1 MKKLLLFTLLI
12 FLIPSY
18 QWAVRDIGYR
28 NLMTV
33 YDYPK
38 MSLEQKYLVK
48 LSRDYQLVLWIL
60 QNVPEDKTVI
70 IPREVWEKTKWAK
83 RRVWLTYFLYPREFV
98 YEQ

>member
-18 QWAVRDIGYR
+18 QWAVRDVGYR

-48 LSRDYQLVLWIL
+48 LSRDYQLVSWIL
-60 QNVPEDKTVI
+60 QNAPEDKTVI

-83 RRVWLTYFLYPREFV
+83 RRAWLAYFLYPREFV